1 MMKKKVIVITYCAC
15 GSIGS
20 ILQAYALTKTLNECG
35 NECTLW
41 LEEWNRTVSQKKLRS
56 AKDCA
61 KWIYKKFYSGKFD
74 SAYRKKLD
82 FVAGYMD
89 AEYFSDW
96 EAFHQKA
103 LENRDNIFLTGS
115 DQVWNLDLCRPL
127 FFLDFAGTSKRISYA
142 ASMGQTKI
150 PPQKEEIIKEWLGSF
165 DHISVRERECKDV
178 LQPIAEQEISVHIDP
193 TFLVDAEDW
202 RALEKSYKVK
212 GPYILLYMLYWD
224 PACRNR
230 IIDLKKR
237 TGFPVYAICPDV
249 SRVYADK
256 HLYDVGIEEFLWL
269 VDHAEYVITSS
280 FHGVAFSI
288 IFQKKFAVIINPT
301 SPSRIENLLRILDVP
316 RVGINELCISE
327 PFNYSVVHSNI
338 EKERQRSMAYLKE
351 AIE

>member
-103 LENRDNIFLTGS
+103 LENRDSIFLTGS

-127 FFLDFAGTSKRISYA
+127 FFLDFAGDSKRISYA

-150 PPQKEEIIKEWLGSF
+150 PSEKEELIKE
-165 DHISVRERECKDV
+165 
-178 LQPIAEQEISVHIDP
+178 
-193 TFLVDAEDW
+193 
-202 RALEKSYKVK
+202 
-212 GPYILLYMLYWD
+212 
-224 PACRNR
+224 
-230 IIDLKKR
+230 
-237 TGFPVYAICPDV
+237 
-249 SRVYADK
+249 
-256 HLYDVGIEEFLWL
+256 
-269 VDHAEYVITSS
+269 
-280 FHGVAFSI
+280 
-288 IFQKKFAVIINPT
+288 
-301 SPSRIENLLRILDVP
+301 
-316 RVGINELCISE
+316 
-327 PFNYSVVHSNI
+327 
-338 EKERQRSMAYLKE
+338 
-351 AIE
+351 